1 MRLRW
6 VSLEHLL
13 TRSRIPPLVTA
24 RHLAST
30 SLSNRGQ
37 FLAMSARLFA
47 HCWRLAAS
55 SAQEGSSSGHSP
67 SSEDDEDEEDIED
80 TTRRDETLCICM

>member
-1 MRLRW
+1 MIP
-6 VSLEHLL
+6 L
-13 TRSRIPPLVTA
+13 TIRRAGIVFVVFFTW
-24 RHLAST
+24 
-30 SLSNRGQ
+30 LS

-80 TTRRDETLCICM
+80 TARIDESRLLKTSRLRGHIQMTSV

>member
-1 MRLRW
+1 MIPLTKYADITFRW
-6 VSLEHLL
+6 AGFVFVVIF
-13 TRSRIPPLVTA
+13 TW
-24 RHLAST
+24 
-30 SLSNRGQ
+30 LS

-80 TTRRDETLCICM
+80 TVRIDECRLLKT

>member
-1 MRLRW
+1 MIPLIKYADITFRLAGFLFVVIFTW
-6 VSLEHLL
+6 
-13 TRSRIPPLVTA
+13 
-24 RHLAST
+24 
-30 SLSNRGQ
+30 LS

-80 TTRRDETLCICM
+80 TVRIDECRLLKT